1 MIEKW
6 VRVLARARWLI
17 IVLWIALTAASVLTL
32 PNLDEI
38 VRQTESKFVPE
49 GAETD
54 QVTELLQKIAPDDKS
69 KSSSVLVMH
78 RDGGLTEEDRSWL
91 QGKVNHLNDHKAE
104 YDIAVVTSA
113 FDDPQLASEFESKD
127 KTTQLV
133 SIGMLNDS
141 NKASTQEAVDA
152 LREFAKD
159 VPQGA
164 ETYLT
169 GSAPISKDFIQSSQ
183 DGMKK
188 TETLTI
194 ALVLGIL
201 LIVFRSPI
209 APMVPL
215 ITIAMSFLISRG
227 LVAFC
232 AETFGLEVSSFTT
245 TFLVGVLF
253 GAGTDYCILLI
264 HRYRE
269 ELSKTTDRVEALVR
283 TMQTVGKTVVFSGST
298 VLIAFFMIGFATF
311 GLYKS
316 AVGVAI
322 GMLLTMLAG
331 LTMTPAL
338 MLILGPKMFWPLKIK
353 PGQGHG
359 DSKLWG
365 WMGKITAKRPLLVFL
380 AATIALAPL
389 ILLFNNKRTFDDLA
403 GMDQNIQSV
412 QGFKVVENAFSA
424 GTVLPMT
431 LTLTSSESMRT
442 PERLA
447 ALEKVSQAIAQLPDV
462 EKVRSAARP
471 LGQQLEELTIPSQLK
486 EVNKGLGEIN
496 NGATQLK
503 DGLSTAATQVGEGV
517 DGIGQMS
524 TALSTITEKQREMAT
539 GSSQIAQ
546 GAAQASSQLSQGAAQ
561 LKAGLPQ
568 VDQMQQGLTE
578 VAGKTREIQSGVD
591 QSAGALAQVQQGVQA
606 IGQGIT
612 QSQTVASSMGDDLAA
627 LVQAHPELANDPS
640 YQALAGKQQGLAKG
654 LTDAGQGITPIQQGL
669 GQVTPG
675 LQQAAGGLG
684 QLADAQAQIAAGV
697 GQMRTQT
704 ETLAKGLQEASAG
717 LNKLGSG
724 ASQISGG
731 LGQIASGTDQMQAK
745 VGTFQ
750 SGLTELKKGLG
761 DGTDALGKMSDGLT
775 QIQDVQQGM
784 ADNNGKQ
791 LIGWYLPESALDN
804 ADLKKAFDTYLS
816 SDGKTT
822 KLDVVLKI
830 NPYTH
835 EAMELIDTI
844 RSTVM
849 ISLNGSAIVN
859 PVVKIGGQ
867 TAQYHILEGVSGD
880 DFVRTGAL
888 ILVAIYIVLAL
899 MLRSVLAPLYLLLSL
914 GFSYLVTMG
923 VVEWIFVDLLGH
935 EGLSWT
941 DAFFAFTLLVALG
954 VDYSIFLM
962 ARFKEEYRPGQTIP
976 AMQKAMRSTGGVIM
990 SAAVIMGGTFGAMI
1004 FSGVDA
1010 LIEIGSAVVVGLA
1023 IYTTIVMGLIVPAL
1037 AILFGEAN
1045 WWPLK
1050 RAGKKK
1056 EQKEM
1061 VMDL

>member
-1 MIEKW
+1 M
-6 VRVLARARWLI
+6 RWLI
-17 IVLWIALTAASVLTL
+17 IVLWIALTAASVMTL
-32 PNLDEI
+32 PDLDLI
-38 VRQTESKFVPE
+38 VKQTESKFVPE

-54 QVTELLQKIAPDDKS
+54 QVTALLQKIAPDDKS
-69 KSSSVLVMH
+69 KTSSVLVMH
-78 RDGGLTEEDRSWL
+78 RDGGLTDEDRSWL
-91 QGKVNHLNDHKAE
+91 QGKVNQMNDNKAQ
-104 YDIAVVTSA
+104 YDIASVTSS
-113 FDDPQLASEFESKD
+113 FGDPQLAAEMVSKD
-127 KTTQLV
+127 KTTQIV

-141 NKASTQEAVDA
+141 NKASTQAAVDA
-152 LREFAKD
+152 LRELVKD
-159 VPQGA
+159 VPKGA
-164 ETYLT
+164 DAYLT

-194 ALVLGIL
+194 VLVLGIL
-201 LIVFRSPI
+201 LIVFRSPV
-209 APMVPL
+209 APLVPL

-232 AETFGLEVSSFTT
+232 AEYFGLPVSSFTA

-264 HRYRE
+264 HRFRE
-269 ELSKTTDRVEALVR
+269 ELSKTSDRVEALVR
-283 TMQTVGKTVVFSGST
+283 TMQTVGKTVLFSGST

-311 GLYKS
+311 GVYKS

-322 GMLLTMLAG
+322 GMLLTLLAG

-338 MLILGPKMFWPLKIK
+338 MLILGPKMFWPFKIK
-353 PGQGHG
+353 QGQGHG

-365 WMGKITAKRPLLVFL
+365 WMGTITAKRPLLIML
-380 AATIALAPL
+380 AALIALAPVT
-389 ILLFNNKRTFDDLA
+389 LLFQNKRTFDDLA
-403 GMDQNIQSV
+403 GMDQNIESV
-412 QGFKVVENAFSA
+412 KGFKAVENAFSA

-431 LTLTSSESMRT
+431 VTLTSSESMRT

-447 ALEKVSQAIAQLPDV
+447 ALEKVSQAIAQLPEV

-486 EVNKGLGEIN
+486 EVNKGIGEIN
-496 NGATQLK
+496 NGATKLK

-539 GSSQIAQ
+539 GSAQIAQ
-546 GAAQASSQLSQGAAQ
+546 GAAQAASKLSQGAGQ
-561 LKAGLPQ
+561 LQAGLPQ
-568 VDQMQQGLTE
+568 VDQMQQGLNTI
-578 VAGKTREIQSGVD
+578 AGKTRE
-591 QSAGALAQVQQGVQA
+591 VQA
-606 IGQGIT
+606 GVGEASGAVVQANGGLGKVSQGIS
-612 QSQTVASSMGDDLAA
+612 QSQSVAASMGDDLAA
-627 LVQAHPELANDPS
+627 LVKAHPELANDPS
-640 YQALAGKQQGLAKG
+640 YKALAGKQQGLAKG
-654 LTDAGQGITPIQQGL
+654 LTLAGQGIAPIQQGL
-669 GQVTPG
+669 GQVGVG

-684 QLADAQAQIAAGV
+684 QLADNQAKIAAGV
-697 GQMRTQT
+697 GQLRTQT
-704 ETLAKGLQEASAG
+704 ATLGKGLLEASAG
-717 LNKLGSG
+717 LNKLQNG

-731 LGQIASGTDQMQAK
+731 LNQIASGTGQMQAK

-750 SGLTELKKGLG
+750 SGLTDLKKGLG

-775 QIQDVQQGM
+775 KIQDVQQGM

-791 LIGWYLPESALDN
+791 VVGWYLPESALDN

-816 SDGKTT
+816 ADGKIT
-822 KLDVVLKI
+822 KMDVVLKI

-835 EAMELIDTI
+835 EAMQLIDTI
-844 RSTVM
+844 RNTVM
-849 ISLNGSAIVN
+849 LSLNGSTIVN
-859 PVVKIGGQ
+859 PVVKVGGQ
-867 TAQYHILEGVSGD
+867 TAQYHILEGVSAD
-880 DFVRTGAL
+880 DFVHTGTL

-962 ARFKEEYRPGQTIP
+962 ARFKEEYRPGHIIP
-976 AMQKAMRSTGGVIM
+976 AMQKAMRSTGGVII

-1010 LIEIGSAVVVGLA
+1010 LIEIGIAVVVGLA
-1023 IYTTIVMGLIVPAL
+1023 VYTTIVMGLIVPSL

-1045 WWPLK
+1045 WWSLK
-1050 RAGKKK
+1050 RSGEKQEPK
-1056 EQKEM
+1056 EI